1 MNADTWTHSDVIEFL
16 ADRFE
21 SVDQSDRV
29 NRLTNVA
36 VRTAYRDLPNVLAWA
51 YYKRRTTL
59 VTAAPYSTGTVAYDH
74 TGGTSERLVT
84 LTGGTWTS
92 WARYGTL
99 KIGEVSYKVASRV
112 SNTEITLDADN
123 NPGEDVASGTS
134 YTLYRTQYPL
144 PNGFRVVSGLF
155 DVTQNHELQ
164 NVSPGEI
171 VALGIGDMTTGNPR
185 CWAMR
190 GLVGDYPGQVVLEF
204 WPPPSDARA
213 IEVALGNQGRE
224 LLLPS
229 SVTAGTVTVS
239 SGSTSVTGSGTSFSA
254 DCVGSI
260 VRFSTAAVNTP
271 TGLHG
276 LYPYAHQSIITARSS
291 ATAITIADAAPQAF
305 TGVKYAVS
313 DPIDIEPG
321 SMLTYFLK
329 ACAYELGSMLS
340 IDQRKLAIIEAERST
355 ALRMAASADHR
366 EMVISQNS
374 QPYWAGWS
382 LADWGEVTSG

>member
-1 MNADTWTHSDVIEFL
+1 MNADTWTHGDAIEFL
-16 ADRFE
+16 SDRFE
-21 SVDQSDRV
+21 SIDQSDRV
-29 NRLTNVA
+29 NRLTSVA
-36 VRTAYRDLPNVLAWA
+36 VRTAYRDLPNRLSWA
-51 YYKRRTTL
+51 YYKRRITL
-59 VTAAPYSTGTVAYDH
+59 VTAAPYSTGTIEYDH
-74 TGGTSERLVT
+74 TGGSSERLVT
-84 LTGGTWTS
+84 LTSGTWPT
-92 WARYGTL
+92 WAKYGTL
-99 KIGEVSYKVASRV
+99 KIGDVSYKVASRV
-112 SNTEITLDADN
+112 SSTAITLDADN

-134 YTLYRTQYPL
+134 YSLTRSLYPL

-155 DVTQNHELQ
+155 DVTQNRELQ

-171 VALGIGDMTTGNPR
+171 VALGIGDMTAGAPR
-185 CWAMR
+185 CWTVR
-190 GLVGDYPGQVVLEF
+190 GLVADYPGQVAIEF

-224 LLLPS
+224 LLLPA

-239 SGSTSVTGSGTSFSA
+239 SGDTSVTGSGTSFSS

-260 VRFSTAAVNTP
+260 IRFSSAAVNTP

-276 LYPYAHQSIITARSS
+276 LYPYSHQSVITARSS
-291 ATAITIADAAPQAF
+291 TTAITIADAAPQAF
-305 TGVKYAVS
+305 TGVKYVIS

-329 ACAYELGSMLS
+329 ACSYELGSLLS
-340 IDQRKLAIIEAERST
+340 IDPRKLAILESERME